1 MIDERIMDVLVERL
15 VNRIEQG
22 NTYTLEQI
30 GKVIKQIGSLS
41 PTNAYQ
47 LGQMIK
53 YGGNYDKIARKL
65 AEITNLNVRDIYKIF
80 DEVAKNDY
88 QFAEKF
94 YKYRNAQYIPYD
106 ENMALRNQ
114 VRALAE
120 MTAKEYVNLS
130 NTLAFTRRIN
140 GKIVQ
145 TPLSEAYNEILDKAI
160 LSVAQGKETFQQQ
173 MYQTI
178 KELGENGLKTVD
190 FGEGRTMRLDSA
202 VRMHMKDALR
212 TLHNETQ
219 KVFGEE
225 FGADGVEISVH
236 QNPAPDHA
244 KVQGKQFSN
253 KEFEKF
259 QTDRKAVSYDGV
271 VFEPEFNGHDRR
283 SISQYNCYHYTFA
296 IVLGVSSP
304 EYTNE
309 QLEEIIET
317 NNEGF
322 ELDGKHYTNYEGTQL
337 QRNIEVAIRKQKD
350 VQIMARA
357 SDNDELVAKSQ
368 DKINK
373 LTQKYHELSRVSGL
387 PEKKDRLRVSG
398 YKRASLNKKQTPG
411 KASIITASH
420 ITTPENRSDIL
431 KQGFTLEKSGS
442 QVGNTFGKGVYLTTG
457 QKEIDRYKFLI
468 KNGEELKV
476 DIDTTGF
483 MKVKYDNYTSADN
496 RFDPIIEKFKEDE
509 AKQYKQL
516 LEQFKE
522 ENELSDKLYKEGKPS
537 EEWKKYRHIDPRQ
550 DAVVKILEEKYP
562 GLIIES
568 TTPEFDVILGGNQ
581 IVVYDTER
589 IKKVKK
595 G

>member
-120 MTAKEYVNLS
+120 MTANEYVNLS
-130 NTLAFTRRIN
+130 NTLAFTRKIN
-140 GKIVQ
+140 GKVVQ

-160 LSVAQGKETFQQQ
+160 LNVAQGKEIFQQQ

-212 TLHNETQ
+212 TLHNEIQ

-236 QNPAPDHA
+236 YNPAPDHA
-244 KVQGKQFSN
+244 KVQGKQFSIN
-253 KEFEKF
+253 KYDKNGKLIKKGEFEKF
-259 QTDRKAVSYDGV
+259 QSDEKAVSYDGV

-357 SDNDELVAKSQ
+357 SGNDELVAKSQ

-398 YKRASLNKKQTPG
+398 YRRT
-411 KASIITASH
+411 
-420 ITTPENRSDIL
+420 
-431 KQGFTLEKSGS
+431 
-442 QVGNTFGKGVYLTTG
+442 
-457 QKEIDRYKFLI
+457 
-468 KNGEELKV
+468 KV
-476 DIDTTGF
+476 
-483 MKVKYDNYTSADN
+483 
-496 RFDPIIEKFKEDE
+496 
-509 AKQYKQL
+509 
-516 LEQFKE
+516 
-522 ENELSDKLYKEGKPS
+522 
-537 EEWKKYRHIDPRQ
+537 
-550 DAVVKILEEKYP
+550 
-562 GLIIES
+562 
-568 TTPEFDVILGGNQ
+568 
-581 IVVYDTER
+581 
-589 IKKVKK
+589 
-595 G
+595 